1 MNKGNIKAEIKV
13 NYSRIS
19 VLRIMG
25 HEYISLTD
33 QSRYADE
40 DDPRFPIQNWM
51 RNKDV
56 ILYLDLW

>member
-33 QSRYADE
+33 
-40 DDPRFPIQNWM
+40 
-51 RNKDV
+51 
-56 ILYLDLW
+56 